1 MRTLI
6 AAVIG
11 FSSGVAS
18 GAFGIGGALL
28 STPLIRWALDAPP
41 LIAVGTTLPV
51 IIPTAITGVI
61 AYIRTG
67 FVQTRTAVITA
78 SAGGLFAVLG
88 ALTTQLV
95 NGQLLLI
102 ATAAFIFV
110 LSIRMLPGRML
121 PGRMLPGRMLGKKE
135 PRGEQ
140 RLPPTVAMLLAVGAV
155 SGFVA
160 GLLGIGGGVIL
171 VPVLSGLLRFPIKTA
186 LGTSL
191 AVVAA
196 QAIPATLTHW
206 IIGNIDWSIA
216 GGLILGVIPGAHI
229 GSRLAIA
236 SEDAKLQTV
245 TAVAMAILA
254 LAFGA
259 TELRELLS

>member
-1 MRTLI
+1 MRTVI

-51 IIPTAITGVI
+51 IIPSAITGVI

-110 LSIRMLPGRML
+110 LSIRMLPG
-121 PGRMLPGRMLGKKE
+121 KKE

-140 RLPPTVAMLLAVGAV
+140 RLPPTVAVLLAVGAV

-216 GGLILGVIPGAHI
+216 GGLVLGVIPGAHI

-236 SEDAKLQTV
+236 SEDAKLRTV